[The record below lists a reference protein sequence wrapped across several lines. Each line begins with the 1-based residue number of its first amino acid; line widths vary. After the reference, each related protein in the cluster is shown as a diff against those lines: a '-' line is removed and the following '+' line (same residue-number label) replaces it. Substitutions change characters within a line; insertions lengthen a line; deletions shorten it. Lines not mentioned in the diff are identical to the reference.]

1 MSNFS
6 NGKIYKITGG
16 GLTYIGSTTETI
28 EKRLNRH
35 KAYLKE
41 NRYCASRDVIVHDDC
56 KIELLE
62 LFPCEN
68 KKQLIEREQ
77 YYLSQIENCNKNR
90 ALAKPREYKVKDIN
104 KIKAIPKLRDYK
116 AEYEKRKSNPEVY
129 RKYLDRTNEYKQ
141 RLKNNI

>member
-41 NRYCASRDVIVHDDC
+41 NRNCASRNVIVHDDC

-77 YYLSQIENCNKNR
+77 YYLSQIENCNIKR
-90 ALAKPREYKVKDIN
+90 ALAEPRNYKEI
-104 KIKAIPKLRDYK
+104 YQ
-116 AEYEKRKSNPEVY
+116 KRKANPEVY
-129 RKYLDRTNEYKQ
+129 RKYLDRSNEYKE

>member
-77 YYLSQIENCNKNR
+77 YYLSQIENCNKVR
-90 ALAKPREYKVKDIN
+90 AVAEPRNYK
-104 KIKAIPKLRDYK
+104 KIYQ
-116 AEYEKRKSNPEVY
+116 KRKANPEVY
-129 RKYLDRTNEYKQ
+129 RKYLDRSNEYKE

>member
-77 YYLSQIENCNKNR
+77 YYLSQIENCNKVR
-90 ALAKPREYKVKDIN
+90 AVAEPRNYKEI
-104 KIKAIPKLRDYK
+104 YQ
-116 AEYEKRKSNPEVY
+116 KRKANPEVY
-129 RKYLDRTNEYKQ
+129 RKYLDRSNEYKE